1 MVEQGPSGTRKYGR
15 AGAAELQVPEPESGG
30 QVRSAGADAA
40 TPLTERILAVLPGPR
55 SAWVA
60 VWALV
65 PWMNLALATAISG
78 AATGGSRV
86 PLAEVLNRAAVTIAI
101 LLSLW
106 GAATIAAELR
116 TIRPTLTEIV
126 DEDERDV
133 ARLFRGIDSVVGPL
147 ILVVAVA
154 VILPLDEAQRGDPA
168 GAALQAGTWLVIGIP
183 VCTAVW
189 AYVVLQAGLNRLG
202 AGQVSLQGYNG
213 DRSLGLLPIGRLA
226 FTGFWMLVGT
236 VAPLVVTSFADRPT
250 QIVGITVLIAA
261 IALLFVSLRRVHRQM
276 AAVKQREISRAL
288 TLYQEAYR
296 ELRERPGLEVLQR
309 QASLLKAA
317 EDLEKRAEHIRAWP
331 FAEGTFTWVLA
342 IALGSTA
349 TIIARLLLTTAG
361 L

>member
-1 MVEQGPSGTRKYGR
+1 MAEHGPSDPRRYSR
-15 AGAAELQVPEPESGG
+15 AGAAEVQLPSPENGG
-30 QVRSAGADAA
+30 QVTSAGAGAA
-40 TPLTERILAVLPGPR
+40 EPLTERILAVLPGPR

-65 PWMNLALATAISG
+65 PWMNLALATAIGSLAPAGSG
-78 AATGGSRV
+78 V

-116 TIRPTLTEIV
+116 TVQPALTEMV

-154 VILPLDEAQRGDPA
+154 LILPLDEAQRGDPA
-168 GAALQAGTWLVIGIP
+168 GAVLQAGTWLVFGIP
-183 VCTAVW
+183 ICTAVW

-250 QIVGITVLIAA
+250 QIVGIAVLIAA

-276 AAVKQREISRAL
+276 AAVRQQEIARAMA
-288 TLYQEAYR
+288 LYQKAYR
-296 ELRERPGLEVLQR
+296 ELRDRPSLDALNR
-309 QASLLKAA
+309 QAALLKAA
-317 EDLEKRAEHIRAWP
+317 EDLERRAEHIRAWP

-349 TIIARLLLTTAG
+349 TIIARLLLSTAG

>member
-1 MVEQGPSGTRKYGR
+1 MAEQGPSGTRRYGR
-15 AGAAELQVPEPESGG
+15 AGAAEVQVPGPEYGG
-30 QVRSAGADAA
+30 QVRSAGAGAA
-40 TPLTERILAVLPGPR
+40 VPVTERILAVLPGPR

-65 PWMNLALATAISG
+65 PWMNLALA
-78 AATGGSRV
+78 AAVTPDAFEGPV
-86 PLAEVLNRAAVTIAI
+86 AEVLNRAAVTIAI

-106 GAATIAAELR
+106 GAATIAEELR
-116 TIRPTLTEIV
+116 TVQPALTEIV

-133 ARLFRGIDSVVGPL
+133 ERLFRGIDNMAGPL

-168 GAALQAGTWLVIGIP
+168 GAALQAGTWLVFGIP
-183 VCTAVW
+183 ICTAVW

-226 FTGFWMLVGT
+226 FTGFWMLIGT
-236 VAPLVVTSFADRPT
+236 IAPLVVTSFTDRPT
-250 QIVGITVLIAA
+250 QIVGIAVLIAA
-261 IALLFVSLRRVHRQM
+261 VALLFISLRRVHRQM

-288 TLYQEAYR
+288 ALYQEAYR
-296 ELRERPGLEVLQR
+296 ELRDRPSLDVLQQ
-309 QASLLKAA
+309 QAGLLKAA